1 MSLEEKI
8 ANQKEKIEKGN
19 PKIELL
25 GSCRPQNGIQ
35 ILNAEETIEA
45 IRLYENRA
53 NDLDISF
60 FIPSSGSG
68 SRMFGAAYD
77 FINNENP
84 CEETIEFIEHL
95 INSIASFAFYNKFL
109 KPQKTI

>member
-35 ILNAEETIEA
+35 ILNAEETH
-45 IRLYENRA
+45 
-53 NDLDISF
+53 SF
-60 FIPSSGSG
+60 
-68 SRMFGAAYD
+68 
-77 FINNENP
+77 
-84 CEETIEFIEHL
+84 L
-95 INSIASFAFYNKFL
+95 
-109 KPQKTI
+109 